1 MVTYCLFHLFLV
13 YHLVEMLSKLGLD
26 LVVVL
31 LLLLLGLV
39 LALAHLAVLFCFL
52 LAPTMPPRPS
62 PLSIFCWY
70 IIWLKC
76 FPILDWISS
85 SFYYYC
91 CSLLF
96 SFSFSFISR
105 CFSAVIGTD
114 DASSSSSSFATVDG
128 DEDDEDNDVIIVLRV
143 F

>member
-105 CFSAVIGTD
+105 CFSASYWHRRCLLVLLLFLPRLT
-114 DASSSSSSFATVDG
+114 TRTT
-128 DEDDEDNDVIIVLRV
+128 LRV